1 METLYSNKNENLK
14 ISGIFLPQN
23 WINLD
28 KDKLTKQARNA
39 ISELSQ
45 STNLDL
51 TAQELGFINSKHLIE
66 ICFDYILKK
75 Q

>member
-1 METLYSNKNENLK
+1 METLYSNKNKNLK
-14 ISGIFLPQN
+14 ISGLFLPQN

-28 KDKLTKQARNA
+28 KDKLIKQARIA
-39 ISELSQ
+39 VYKLSQ
-45 STNLDL
+45 STNLDV